1 MPWSEEEE
9 EEEEKDEE
17 EKEEEEVLVETV
29 LENSKKRKIAF
40 LCDGC
45 TRRLGATGR
54 RPVCAARP
62 AFKMAI
68 TAVPAPVSGNPSTL
82 CAFSEKP
89 NSSFTHLN
97 SWLGRSLSGAL
108 RA

>member
-68 TAVPAPVSGNPSTL
+68 AAVPAPVSGNPSTL

-89 NSSFTHLN
+89 NSSITQSD
-97 SWLGRSLSGAL
+97 SWVGQSVLAAPRT
-108 RA
+108 